1 VVSHLGER
9 VLGSWCGGLLT
20 MIDDIVGHEN
30 DLMFCSRTGLEV
42 GGADRE
48 P

>member
-1 VVSHLGER
+1 
-9 VLGSWCGGLLT
+9 

>member
-1 VVSHLGER
+1 
-9 VLGSWCGGLLT
+9 
-20 MIDDIVGHEN
+20 MIDDIVGHGN

-42 GGADRE
+42 GVADRE

>member
-1 VVSHLGER
+1 
-9 VLGSWCGGLLT
+9 
-20 MIDDIVGHEN
+20 MIDDIVGHGN

-42 GGADRE
+42 GDADRE